1 MRVVHLSFFYLI
13 YTLSINCF
21 GQIIT
26 IKDPSDKLKKISNE
40 VKSVFEIDEQRVV
53 YKRVFYEEG
62 LNSDIQFVVD
72 YYSWNKLADKY
83 LPKGQ
88 KGNHDYRNS
97 PVLRNLILKKYSS
110 QQIDNEKSFLLVWN
124 LAIMSMKD
132 SKLKLASDFMS
143 RALKSLQE
151 GTIETTNFIK
161 ADFYYDLARFS
172 DSEKAKIFF
181 YSQAIDNMPNRAY
194 YYVKKSS
201 VLIKKKRINEA
212 LENLKK
218 ADSIYPDENLFHLRN
233 LVKSNPFFYEDY
245 KTNKS
250 GFDFKVILG
259 ASYLKKGNLI
269 EAEEILMKS
278 QEFYKDGSA
287 RSKYLGQL
295 YIKAGLQQEGCEC
308 LKYAHKLQ
316 YQNKYF
322 YENDFIKLLNVDC
335 KTGNNKTTD
344 FTFYTNKSF
353 KPLDFWDQ
361 FEDEVFYKNSQLHFK
376 KENKDSI
383 IRITTFFKN
392 GNIKNEFVYN
402 INDKIHVKENK
413 KFFNSGMI
421 KTKWTYE
428 DQTVKRYDAINE
440 ETKILIFDEN
450 GNPNSIVSDP
460 IFNSIRN
467 VNEKINDYPIQKHKR
482 GYLRFLLGN
491 SYLALEDFHSIYN
504 SKKSLFQDTL
514 KHKTII
520 NFLMGKIYYD
530 LELFDRSFYFTSNA
544 FNVDRKNYL
553 MISLLSEILF
563 NLNEFEIS
571 KYYALE
577 GLKISPNN
585 FWLNRTLGKIYLR
598 EKDFLNAKKY
608 LHKAKNKLSELLENY
623 DEAYEILSQTIT
635 ATVQGESSSTVG
647 MMLLEDKYLIQSL
660 FSEEKIIWESE
671 EDLKNAKLSLEN
683 LLKTISEK
691 ESNNLT
697 QENRVSKF
705 EISPK
710 VVNSSFLIKTVD
722 NLRYK
727 LLNSNQSL
735 IHQGIYKT
743 GTKINVEGLE
753 KGLYILKI
761 YDKEKT
767 HIRRFVKE

>member
-233 LVKSNPFFYEDY
+233 LVKVEYFKNDYDNAIKHSKILLEKYKSNPFFYEDY

-322 YENDFIKLLNVDC
+322 YEK
-335 KTGNNKTTD
+335 
-344 FTFYTNKSF
+344 
-353 KPLDFWDQ
+353 
-361 FEDEVFYKNSQLHFK
+361 
-376 KENKDSI
+376 
-383 IRITTFFKN
+383 
-392 GNIKNEFVYN
+392 
-402 INDKIHVKENK
+402 
-413 KFFNSGMI
+413 
-421 KTKWTYE
+421 
-428 DQTVKRYDAINE
+428 
-440 ETKILIFDEN
+440 
-450 GNPNSIVSDP
+450 
-460 IFNSIRN
+460 
-467 VNEKINDYPIQKHKR
+467 
-482 GYLRFLLGN
+482 
-491 SYLALEDFHSIYN
+491 
-504 SKKSLFQDTL
+504 
-514 KHKTII
+514 
-520 NFLMGKIYYD
+520 
-530 LELFDRSFYFTSNA
+530 
-544 FNVDRKNYL
+544 
-553 MISLLSEILF
+553 
-563 NLNEFEIS
+563 
-571 KYYALE
+571 
-577 GLKISPNN
+577 
-585 FWLNRTLGKIYLR
+585 
-598 EKDFLNAKKY
+598 
-608 LHKAKNKLSELLENY
+608 
-623 DEAYEILSQTIT
+623 
-635 ATVQGESSSTVG
+635 
-647 MMLLEDKYLIQSL
+647 
-660 FSEEKIIWESE
+660 
-671 EDLKNAKLSLEN
+671 
-683 LLKTISEK
+683 
-691 ESNNLT
+691 
-697 QENRVSKF
+697 
-705 EISPK
+705 
-710 VVNSSFLIKTVD
+710 
-722 NLRYK
+722 
-727 LLNSNQSL
+727 
-735 IHQGIYKT
+735 
-743 GTKINVEGLE
+743 
-753 KGLYILKI
+753 
-761 YDKEKT
+761 
-767 HIRRFVKE
+767 